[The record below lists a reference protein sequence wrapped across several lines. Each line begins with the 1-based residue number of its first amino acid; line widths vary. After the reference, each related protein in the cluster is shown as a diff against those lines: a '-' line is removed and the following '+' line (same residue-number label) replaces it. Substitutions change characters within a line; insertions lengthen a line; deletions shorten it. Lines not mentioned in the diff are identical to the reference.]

1 MLRGLFRFIALL
13 VFFAVIRYV
22 IVTVAR
28 FFSQAM
34 SSGATPSDSPTDA
47 APVRG
52 ELKKDPVCGTFVSTG
67 SSVKQ
72 MVNGEL
78 MHFCSTTCRDKFRA
92 A

>member
-1 MLRGLFRFIALL
+1 MRGLFRFVALL

-22 IVTVAR
+22 VVTVAR
-28 FFSQAM
+28 FFTQTM
-34 SSGATPSDSPTDA
+34 SSGATPAEAPTEG
-47 APVRG
+47 APMRG

-67 SSVKQ
+67 TSVKQ

-78 MHFCSTTCRDKFRA
+78 VHFCSTACRDKFRA

>member
-1 MLRGLFRFIALL
+1 MFRGLFRFLALV

-22 IVTVAR
+22 IVSVGR
-28 FFSQAM
+28 FFSQVM
-34 SSGATPSDSPTDA
+34 SSDTTPANAPAGTAPTH
-47 APVRG
+47 G

-72 MVNGEL
+72 LVNGEL
-78 MHFCSTTCRDKFRA
+78 VHFCSTTCRDKFRA

>member
-1 MLRGLFRFIALL
+1 MFRGLFRFVALV

-28 FFSQAM
+28 FFTQTM
-34 SSGATPSDSPTDA
+34 SSGTTPAKAPAEA
-47 APVRG
+47 APTHG

-67 SSVKQ
+67 TSVKQ
-72 MVNGEL
+72 MVNGQL
-78 MHFCSTTCRDKFRA
+78 VHFCSTTCRDKFRA

>member
-1 MLRGLFRFIALL
+1 MFRGLFRFLALV

-28 FFSQAM
+28 FFTQVM
-34 SSGATPSDSPTDA
+34 GSGAAPANAPTEA
-47 APVRG
+47 GPMRG

-67 SSVKQ
+67 TSVKQ

-78 MHFCSTTCRDKFRA
+78 VHFCSTACRDKFRA

>member
-1 MLRGLFRFIALL
+1 MFRGLFRFIALL
-13 VFFAVIRYV
+13 LFFAVIRYL

-34 SSGATPSDSPTDA
+34 GSGATPSSPPTEA

-78 MHFCSTTCRDKFRA
+78 VHFCSTTCRDKFRA

>member
-34 SSGATPSDSPTDA
+34 SSTPADSATDA

-78 MHFCSTTCRDKFRA
+78 VHFCSTTCRDKFRA

>member
-1 MLRGLFRFIALL
+1 MFRGLFRFVALL

-22 IVTVAR
+22 IVTVGR
-28 FFSQAM
+28 FFTKTM
-34 SSGATPSDSPTDA
+34 NSGTTPADGPVEA
-47 APVRG
+47 APIRG

-78 MHFCSTTCRDKFRA
+78 VHFCSVTCRDKFRA

>member
-1 MLRGLFRFIALL
+1 MVRGLFRFIALL

-34 SSGATPSDSPTDA
+34 KSDATPSGA
-47 APVRG
+47 ATEGAPIRG

-72 MVNGEL
+72 MVNGE
-78 MHFCSTTCRDKFRA
+78 MVHFCSTTCRDKYPA
-92 A
+92 V

>member
-1 MLRGLFRFIALL
+1 MRGLFRFIALL
-13 VFFAVIRYV
+13 VFIAVIRYV

-34 SSGATPSDSPTDA
+34 SSDAPPDSPAGATA
-47 APVRG
+47 ARG

-78 MHFCSTTCRDKFRA
+78 MHFCSTTCRDKFHA

>member
-1 MLRGLFRFIALL
+1 MFRGLFRFLALV

-28 FFSQAM
+28 FFSQVMRSDNAPADA
-34 SSGATPSDSPTDA
+34 SAGAG
-47 APVRG
+47 PVRG

-67 SSVKQ
+67 TSVKQ

-78 MHFCSTTCRDKFRA
+78 VHFCSTACRDKFRA

>member
-1 MLRGLFRFIALL
+1 MFRGLFRFIALL

-28 FFSQAM
+28 FFSQTM
-34 SSGATPSDSPTDA
+34 TSGAASANAPAAA

-78 MHFCSTTCRDKFRA
+78 VHFCSTTCRDKFRA

>member
-1 MLRGLFRFIALL
+1 MVRGLFRFIALL

-34 SSGATPSDSPTDA
+34 GAGTTASNAPTEA

-52 ELKKDPVCGTFVSTG
+52 EFKKDPVCGTFVSTG

-78 MHFCSTTCRDKFRA
+78 VHFCSTTCRDKFRA

>member
-1 MLRGLFRFIALL
+1 MFRALFRFIALL
-13 VFFAVIRYV
+13 VFFVVIRYV

-34 SSGATPSDSPTDA
+34 SSGTTPSGPATDA

-78 MHFCSTTCRDKFRA
+78 VHFCSTTCRDKYRA

>member
-1 MLRGLFRFIALL
+1 MFRGLFRFVAVL

-28 FFSQAM
+28 FFSQSM
-34 SSGATPSDSPTDA
+34 GSGAASQDPSTNG

-72 MVNGEL
+72 MVNGETV
-78 MHFCSTTCRDKFRA
+78 HFCSTTCRDKYRA

>member
-1 MLRGLFRFIALL
+1 MFRGLFRFIALL
-13 VFFAVIRYV
+13 IVFALIRYV

-34 SSGATPSDSPTDA
+34 NPGRKPSDVEATE
-47 APVRG
+47 RTIHG
-52 ELKKDPVCGTFVSTG
+52 ELKKDPVCGTFVSTTT
-67 SSVKQ
+67 SVKETI
-72 MVNGEL
+72 NGEL

>member
-1 MLRGLFRFIALL
+1 MFRGLFRFIALL
-13 VFFAVIRYV
+13 VVIAVIRYL

-34 SSGATPSDSPTDA
+34 NSGATPSDSPTGA

-78 MHFCSTTCRDKFRA
+78 VHFCSTTCRDKFRVA
-92 A
+92 

>member
-1 MLRGLFRFIALL
+1 MRGLFRFIALL

-28 FFSQAM
+28 FFSQVM
-34 SSGATPSDSPTDA
+34 SSGATPADSPAEAT
-47 APVRG
+47 PVRG

-78 MHFCSTTCRDKFRA
+78 VHFCSTTCRGKFRA
-92 A
+92 T